1 MTKPKQSSICCYVS
15 LKTSTMVVSSFT
27 RYKPLILFKIYVNNK
42 TILPVGA
49 TRDWMEQLDH
59 NKCWKVDTRR
69 LGIGYEDKCTCL
81 RKKNCHW
88 PLFKKFC
95 ATGNWC
101 VQLPEKQCCV
111 HALGTN
117 ACTKLSRSSPLCCIY
132 MFMFMIRTQEV
143 YTLLIMKLA
152 EHIYRPI
159 LSKSCFSCVLPL
171 LLYSECHYCPI

>member
-1 MTKPKQSSICCYVS
+1 M
-15 LKTSTMVVSSFT
+15 LEEKTVTGH
-27 RYKPLILFKIYVNNK
+27 YL
-42 TILPVGA
+42 
-49 TRDWMEQLDH
+49 
-59 NKCWKVDTRR
+59 
-69 LGIGYEDKCTCL
+69 
-81 RKKNCHW
+81 
-88 PLFKKFC
+88 KKFC

-171 LLYSECHYCPI
+171 LLVNATIAQFKATLHYYSISGFLGGAPSNALQFHLPNILDLIASKQ

>member
-1 MTKPKQSSICCYVS
+1 M
-15 LKTSTMVVSSFT
+15 
-27 RYKPLILFKIYVNNK
+27 R
-42 TILPVGA
+42 
-49 TRDWMEQLDH
+49 
-59 NKCWKVDTRR
+59 
-69 LGIGYEDKCTCL
+69 
-81 RKKNCHW
+81 
-88 PLFKKFC
+88 
-95 ATGNWC
+95 
-101 VQLPEKQCCV
+101 LPEKQCCI

-171 LLYSECHYCPI
+171 LLVNVTIAQFKATLHYYSISGFYLLFRWSTIECPAFPPPQHPRPHSKQAVSSQLPKLSHMEAEVEQVTEGVQHIRNRLS